1 MQRIEE
7 TSDNTGPERPQ
18 KRAFRGTNSI
28 GLRPYLPATILVIVT
43 ALVGFWP
50 TYFGPLLLKG
60 TVHSPLLIHVH
71 AVVYISWLGLFFAQV
86 VFAATNRVKLHMQL
100 GRWTLTYGLVLLIG
114 GLLAIAHAFGTR
126 LATGDVFR
134 AQRFLF
140 GLIRELVFFL
150 PFLIAGWIYRRKP
163 EIHKRLMI
171 VAITMLVVPAVGRM
185 HFLGTPV
192 PLWKFMLVWPLP
204 VYFLMIH
211 DFRTK
216 RLIHPV
222 YLIGVGSMLAER
234 LVLPIGSTHTWQVI
248 AGWITSF
255 YRATLG

>member
-1 MQRIEE
+1 MPPIEG
-7 TSDNTGPERPQ
+7 THDNTGPERPQ
-18 KRAFRGTNSI
+18 KRAFGGTSSI
-28 GLRPYLPATILVIVT
+28 GLRPYLPATILVIAT

-50 TYFGPLLLKG
+50 TYFGPALEG
-60 TVHSPLLIHVH
+60 RVHVPPVIHLH
-71 AVVYISWLGLFFAQV
+71 AVVYVSWLGLFVAQV
-86 VFAATNRVKLHMQL
+86 VLAATHRLRLHVQL
-100 GRWTLTYGLVLLIG
+100 GRWTLGYGLVLLIG

-171 VAITMLVVPAVGRM
+171 VATTMLVVPAVGRM